1 MHFHLPFI
9 SMPYSHFFL
18 SRGTFPSRSAVF
30 YRRFCPPAARFAP
43 GLHENTSKVR
53 PPCPT
58 YPLPPS
64 PYAVIMILSE
74 IFFLRRPH
82 HGKNGAHSERILL
95 QPGLPQNLQHRHGG
109 HWHPNRASH
118 PPDVPL
124 LVDQRGPGRPEAPG
138 PGVQASARHHRVH
151 PCPGRS
157 PTWSRW

>member
-74 IFFLRRPH
+74 IFF
-82 HGKNGAHSERILL
+82 
-95 QPGLPQNLQHRHGG
+95 
-109 HWHPNRASH
+109 
-118 PPDVPL
+118 
-124 LVDQRGPGRPEAPG
+124 
-138 PGVQASARHHRVH
+138 
-151 PCPGRS
+151 
-157 PTWSRW
+157 